1 MICLYVSWM
10 YHPTIYKSRNCCL
23 FVLEG
28 QNTVQPLP
36 GCDPTVYCEEKTPK
50 ENFLLCA
57 AAVKKAIPGAK
68 YGLGLMYHTGSGTEK
83 SDERAAEMW
92 KDAAKEG
99 DLRAVFALGL
109 LYETGSGVPED
120 MQKAMDLYLEAAHSG
135 LVQAKRKVGMMYE
148 EGIGFD
154 VSYADALR
162 WFREAADEGDCMSLF
177 EIGWMSYFG
186 YGCER
191 SEKEAERL
199 IRKSIDDG
207 ALMMLEKQAK
217 IGNAYSQLRLGLLY
231 EMGWGVEQS
240 VFKALVWYTGAKIMG
255 LKKADKMVR
264 KMESQLCINTE

>member
-1 MICLYVSWM
+1 M
-10 YHPTIYKSRNCCL
+10 
-23 FVLEG
+23 LEE

-36 GCDPTVYCEEKTPK
+36 GCDPTVYCEEKTPE

-57 AAVKKAIPGAK
+57 AAVKNAIPGAK
-68 YGLGLMYHTGSGTEK
+68 YGLGLMYHTGSGTEQ
-83 SDERAAEMW
+83 SDELAAKMW
-92 KDAAKEG
+92 NDAAKDG

-120 MQKAMDLYLEAAHSG
+120 MQKAMDLYLEAAHNG

-154 VSYADALR
+154 MSYTDALR
-162 WFREAADEGDCMSLF
+162 WFREAADDGDSISLF

-186 YGCER
+186 YGCAK

-199 IRKSIDDG
+199 IMRSIDDG
-207 ALMMLEKQAK
+207 ALKKLERQAK
-217 IGNAYSQLRLGLLY
+217 IGNAYSQLRIGFLY
-231 EMGWGVEQS
+231 DMGWGVEQS

-255 LKKADKMVR
+255 LKIADDMVER
-264 KMESQLCINTE
+264 METRITKQSQIVIH

>member
-1 MICLYVSWM
+1 MLS
-10 YHPTIYKSRNCCL
+10 
-23 FVLEG
+23 
-28 QNTVQPLP
+28 
-36 GCDPTVYCEEKTPK
+36 
-50 ENFLLCA
+50 
-57 AAVKKAIPGAK
+57 AVAVRKAIPGAK
-68 YGLGLMYHTGSGTEK
+68 YGLGLMYHTGSGTGK
-83 SDERAAEMW
+83 SDEKAAEMW

-99 DLRAVFALGL
+99 DLRAVFAMGL

-120 MQKAMDLYLEAAHSG
+120 MRKAMDLYLEAAHGG

-154 VSYADALR
+154 VSYNDALR
-162 WFREAADEGDCMSLF
+162 WFSEAADEGDCLSLF

-199 IRKSIDDG
+199 IRKSLDG
-207 ALMMLEKQAK
+207 ALMMLDNQAR

-231 EMGWGVEQS
+231 DIGWGVEQS

-255 LKKADKMVR
+255 LKIADKMVEG
-264 KMESQLCINTE
+264 MESRITD